1 MIDFYLFTKWLELE
15 FSKSIMNV
23 LELFLTLFQVERPLC
38 SYIISLMD
46 HFVCPAIMESISFSK
61 KLMMIDLSNK
71 ENLLL
76 DESIDL
82 GFGTTKSTQK
92 GGSKCYGKVDQK
104 A

>member
-1 MIDFYLFTKWLELE
+1 MVRVGVFKIHYECFGAVSNPLSSRT
-15 FSKSIMNV
+15 ST
-23 LELFLTLFQVERPLC
+23 LFLHSNLRKL
-38 SYIISLMD
+38 IISLMD